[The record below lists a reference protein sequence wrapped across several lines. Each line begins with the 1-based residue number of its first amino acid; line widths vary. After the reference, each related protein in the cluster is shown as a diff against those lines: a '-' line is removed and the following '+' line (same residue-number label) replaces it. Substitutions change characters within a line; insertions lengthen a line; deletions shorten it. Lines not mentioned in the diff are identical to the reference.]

1 MNKTFKISAA
11 TILGFYIPSYL
22 ITVHSTESGLPY
34 YDNYYLAAILLLQLI
49 TMLLSIGYVHYRY
62 LSGNIHLDAIIIP
75 LLITLYLIPSGKIII
90 LETRGINVG
99 ISIIFNRR
107 TLFEIISVLILQALS
122 ISTYLFLNY
131 INDLAELR
139 KKKNDIKKLE
149 AGFLESQLDNHF
161 LFNSLNSI
169 YGLAISESV
178 KTAESILL
186 LSDILSFIL
195 YNTRKEIYTVSEE
208 IRLMERYIKM
218 QQIRFS
224 NKLDIEIQTEGDA
237 DRCYIKPLILFSLL
251 ENSIKHSAAGQ
262 KKEGKISVKIQ
273 SDISDL
279 HFYIENSCQN
289 SEASEHTGIG
299 LINMK
304 QRLGLLYPDAHSFTS
319 LRDNNTFKVKLSLF
333 TN

>member
-1 MNKTFKISAA
+1 MNKTYKISAA

-22 ITVHSTESGLPY
+22 IAVHSTENGLPY
-34 YDNYYLAAILLLQLI
+34 YDNFYMAAILLLQLI
-49 TMLLSIGYVHYRY
+49 TMLLSISYVHYRY
-62 LSGNIHLDAIIIP
+62 LSGNIHLNAIIIP

-90 LETRGINVG
+90 LEARGINAG

-122 ISTYLFLNY
+122 ISIYLFLNY

-169 YGLAISESV
+169 YGLAVSESV
-178 KTAESILL
+178 KTADSILL

-195 YNTRKEIYTVSEE
+195 YDTRKEIYTVSEE
-208 IRLMERYIKM
+208 IRLMERYIKL

-224 NKLDIEIQTEGDA
+224 NKLDIEIKTEGYA

-251 ENSIKHSAAGQ
+251 ENSIKHSAAGPN
-262 KKEGKISVKIQ
+262 KERKIAVKIQ
-273 SDISDL
+273 CDISDL
-279 HFYIENSCQN
+279 HFYIENSCKN
-289 SEASEHTGIG
+289 SQVREHTGIG
-299 LINMK
+299 LINMN
-304 QRLGLLYPDAHSFTS
+304 QRLRLLYPDAHSFTR
-319 LRDNNTFKVKLSLF
+319 LHDNNTFKVKLSLF
-333 TN
+333 TH